1 MGFEKIYQFR
11 YKSIPNLQKVLKR
24 REKEGSIKKNKKKGK

>member
-1 MGFEKIYQFR
+1 MEFEKIYQFR
-11 YKSIPNLQKVLKR
+11 HKSIPVLQKVLKG